1 MTETG
6 AERPRRPLGSLIVE
20 RLFQGRWTLGAAV
33 VAVLVLNWTVGGPW
47 FAGIVAGV
55 ALVFVAALAPRR
67 SSAQREAEE
76 AAATVRPPV
85 EALSAASLAASVPD
99 PLLIFDGSSVLV
111 FANAAAGAAF
121 GTLAPGAS
129 LQLKFRTPEMQDL
142 IRRVLEPGSNAIEA
156 DYVERVPF
164 ERVYKVYAVPV
175 AGGLYVMIF
184 KDQSEARRIDRMRAD
199 FIANASHELR
209 TPLASIS
216 GFVETLRGPAKND
229 AKARDSFLLIMQNQ
243 TARMARLIDDLL
255 SLSRLETKPY
265 LKPGTLVDLNQI
277 VGSVIDS
284 LSHLAG
290 DSGVAI
296 EQSMPAAPVM
306 VAGDR
311 DELIQVFENL
321 LENAIKYGQSGK
333 KVVVSVEAQGPP
345 GGEASVTV
353 RDFGPGIA
361 EEHIPRITERFYRAD
376 VETSRA
382 QKGTG
387 LGLSIVKHIITRHDA
402 RLAIRSQPGDG
413 ASFTV
418 HFPPA

>member
-1 MTETG
+1 MTENG
-6 AERPRRPLGSLIVE
+6 AERPRRPLASLIAD

-33 VAVLVLNWTVGGPW
+33 LAVLVLNWTVGGPW
-47 FAGIVAGV
+47 FAGIVASA
-55 ALVFVAALAPRR
+55 ALVVVAALAPRR
-67 SSAQREAEE
+67 SFAQREAEA
-76 AAATVRPPV
+76 AAATVRPPI
-85 EALSAASLAASVPD
+85 EALSVASLAASVPD
-99 PLLIFDGSSVLV
+99 PLLIFDGSSALV

-121 GTLAPGAS
+121 GTLAPGTS
-129 LQLKFRTPEMQDL
+129 LQLKFRAPEMQDL
-142 IRRVLEPGSNAIEA
+142 IRRVLEPASTAIEA

-164 ERVYKVYAVPV
+164 ERVYRVHAVPV

-265 LKPGTLVDLNQI
+265 LRPGTLVDLNQI
-277 VGSVIDS
+277 VGGVVDS
-284 LSHLAG
+284 LSHLAA

-296 EQSMPAAPVM
+296 EQSMPAAPVI

-333 KVVVSVEAQGPP
+333 RVVVSVEAHDPP
-345 GGEASVTV
+345 AGEASVTV

-361 EEHIPRITERFYRAD
+361 EEHIPRITERFYRVD

-387 LGLSIVKHIITRHDA
+387 LGLSIVKHIITRHEA
-402 RLAIRSQPGDG
+402 RLTIRSQPGEG
-413 ASFTV
+413 AAFTV
-418 HFPPA
+418 HFPPD